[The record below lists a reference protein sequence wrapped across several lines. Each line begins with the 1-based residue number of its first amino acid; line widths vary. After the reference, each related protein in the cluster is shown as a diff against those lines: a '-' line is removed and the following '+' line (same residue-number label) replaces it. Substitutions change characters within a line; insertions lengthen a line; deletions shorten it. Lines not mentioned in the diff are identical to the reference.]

1 MDFGALFRAG
11 ALTALILLF
20 AGACSGASSP
30 AFLGTELNPEQA
42 PEFTLIDHTGESVSL
57 LDFRGEVV
65 LLTFLY
71 TNCPDVCPLVT
82 ANLQQAHMLL
92 APEEV
97 DRVNFLTISV
107 DPRGDN
113 MEQVREYTRYMGM
126 EGRWRY
132 LIGAEEELSPI
143 WSQYWLAPVVTEV
156 DSDPGKN
163 TDGDAVYRY
172 GPHEHPEGYQ
182 HTLDE
187 KTVDA
192 SDSGYLVGHTAP
204 IFLIDASGVRRVLF
218 NNLFLDPADVVN
230 DLRILM
236 EEAS

>member
-1 MDFGALFRAG
+1 MKFGAAIRAVSAPALVFLF
-11 ALTALILLF
+11 L
-20 AGACSGASSP
+20 GACSGAPSDE
-30 AFLGTELNPEQA
+30 FHGTELNPEQA

-92 APEEV
+92 APGEV

-107 DPRGDN
+107 DPLGDT
-113 MEQVREYTRYMGM
+113 MERVREYTRYMGM

-132 LIGAEEELSPI
+132 LIGSEEELSPI

-172 GPHEHPEGYQ
+172 GPHEHPEGYE
-182 HTLDE
+182 HALDE
-187 KTVDA
+187 ETLTS

-218 NNLFLDPADVVN
+218 NNLFLDPGDVVN

-236 EEAS
+236 EEPS

>member
-1 MDFGALFRAG
+1 MDFGALLRAG
-11 ALTALILLF
+11 ALTALIFLF

-42 PEFTLIDHTGESVSL
+42 PEFTLIDHTGGSVSL

-82 ANLQQAHMLL
+82 ANLQQAHMML

-107 DPRGDN
+107 DPRGDT

-132 LIGAEEELSPI
+132 LIGAEEELIPI
-143 WSQYWLAPVVTEV
+143 WSQYWLAPVVTDV
-156 DSDPGKN
+156 DP
-163 TDGDAVYRY
+163 DADTEAGIAYRY
-172 GPHEHPEGYQ
+172 GPHEHQEG
-182 HTLDE
+182 HEHALDE
-187 KTVDA
+187 ETLTS

>member
-1 MDFGALFRAG
+1 MNFGALLRAV
-11 ALTALILLF
+11 ALTALVFLF

-82 ANLQQAHMLL
+82 ANLQQAHMMLTT
-92 APEEV
+92 EEV

-107 DPRGDN
+107 DPRGDTL
-113 MEQVREYTRYMGM
+113 EQVREYTRYMGM

-132 LIGAEEELSPI
+132 LIGAKEELSPI
-143 WSQYWLAPVVTEV
+143 WSEYWLAPVVTEI
-156 DSDPGKN
+156 DP
-163 TDGDAVYRY
+163 DADKEAGIAYRY

>member
-42 PEFTLIDHTGESVSL
+42 PEFTLIDHTGGSVSL

-82 ANLQQAHMLL
+82 ANLQQAHMML

-107 DPRGDN
+107 DPLGDT
-113 MEQVREYTRYMGM
+113 MERVREYTRYMGM
-126 EGRWRY
+126 EGRWQY

-163 TDGDAVYRY
+163 TDGDTVYRY
-172 GPHEHPEGYQ
+172 GPHEHPDGYE
-182 HTLDE
+182 HALDE
-187 KTVDA
+187 ETLTS

-218 NNLFLDPADVVN
+218 NNLFLDPGDVVN

>member
-1 MDFGALFRAG
+1 MKFGALIRAG
-11 ALTALILLF
+11 ALTALILLLT
-20 AGACSGASSP
+20 GACSGAASP
-30 AFLGTELNPEQA
+30 EFQGRELNPEPA
-42 PEFTLIDHTGESVSL
+42 PEFTLTDHTGQVVSL
-57 LDFRGEVV
+57 TDFRGEVV

-82 ANLQQAHMLL
+82 ANLQQAHMML
-92 APEEV
+92 APEEL

-107 DPRGDN
+107 DPTGDT

-132 LIGAEEELSPI
+132 LIGAEDELSPI
-143 WSQYWLAPVVTEV
+143 WGQYWLAPVVTEV
-156 DSDPGKN
+156 DPDVDSEAGI
-163 TDGDAVYRY
+163 TYRY

-182 HTLDE
+182 HALDE
-187 KTVDA
+187 KTLTS

-218 NNLFLDPADVVN
+218 NNLFLDPGDLVN

>member
-1 MDFGALFRAG
+1 MIFGALIRAG
-11 ALTALILLF
+11 ALAVLIFLF
-20 AGACSGASSP
+20 TGACAGASSP
-30 AFLGTELNPEQA
+30 EFLGTELNPEPA
-42 PEFTLIDHTGESVSL
+42 PKFTLIDHSGESVSL
-57 LDFRGEVV
+57 ADFQGEVV

-82 ANLQQAHMLL
+82 ANLQQAHMML

-107 DPRGDN
+107 DPRGDT
-113 MEQVREYTRYMGM
+113 MDQVREYTRYMGM

-132 LIGAEEELSPI
+132 LIGSEQELSPI
-143 WSQYWLAPVVTEV
+143 WRQYWLAPVVTEV
-156 DSDPGKN
+156 DP
-163 TDGDAVYRY
+163 DADAEAGITYRY
-172 GPHEHPEGYQ
+172 GPHEHPEGYE
-182 HTLDE
+182 HALDE
-187 KTVDA
+187 ETLTS

-204 IFLIDASGVRRVLF
+204 IFLIDTSGVRRVLF
-218 NNLFLDPADVVN
+218 NNLFLDPGDVVN